1 MIPSRY
7 TAGDLEI
14 KNPAP
19 YPVAANALAHDDCE
33 RGGWHGQRYP
43 KLVERPLQPSHVAR
57 LVNDPAL
64 PDFTHLI
71 NSIGELITAILDVDH
86 RAMAREVPA
95 VHIRDPQQFL
105 PQQSNELL
113 QKLSLSALLNARQGI
128 DDALT
133 SRLDC
138 PACFRINLSQAL

>member
-33 RGGWHGQRYP
+33 RGGRHGQRYP
-43 KLVERPLQPSHVAR
+43 KLVEGALQASHVAR

-71 NSIGELITAILDVDH
+71 DFVGELITAILDVDH

-105 PQQSNELL
+105 PQ
-113 QKLSLSALLNARQGI
+113 
-128 DDALT
+128 
-133 SRLDC
+133 
-138 PACFRINLSQAL
+138 